1 MADNI
6 KTFRAEV
13 RALSQ
18 SVQINTVKPIIP
30 PLQNYAK
37 LIRLAQKRKAHGVP
51 VVDAAQPKISTFAV
65 RSRPTTLLAQSN
77 GFAVPASTSPEP
89 HSQQKRVS
97 IDLTISDDDDEDG
110 TLQRPPSKQ
119 RKTSHTSCSA
129 SEEDLTVPSSG
140 VQVVIQRKTPT
151 AHSRYAERLSQ
162 IPGPPVTLFN
172 NIDDSTP
179 PTNFE
184 FIDQYVFG
192 PGTKRVD
199 KEFRSGCTCYQD
211 SREAGC
217 SSLSCE
223 CLEDTAIGEN
233 GKSDGFAYYGSG
245 PKTGLL
251 RYKYLK
257 TRNAIYECNELCS
270 CNDNCKSRVVQK
282 GRQIPLDIF
291 KTRNRGW
298 GKLLLHT
305 PNRLP
310 YLPAY
315 LPPPPGLRSPSPI
328 RKGQFIDTYLGEVLT
343 DADATRR
350 EASVLKGKDS
360 YLYSL
365 DKFRGLD
372 GEPGFLPDEEL
383 YVVDG
388 QFMGGPTRF
397 INHSCEPNCRQFTVS
412 NVRGDT
418 KVYALAFFALEDI
431 PAWTELTFDY
441 VDREEE
447 DGEEEEEVNEGNVE
461 ALERERDKQATK
473 CLCGARGCR
482 KYLWL

>member
-1 MADNI
+1 MTLPAIACRSGQVNSGRRPAA
-6 KTFRAEV
+6 RARLMEKV
-13 RALSQ
+13 QPLLLPRFLGVALCIYDCLYQ
-18 SVQINTVKPIIP
+18 F
-30 PLQNYAK
+30 LD
-37 LIRLAQKRKAHGVP
+37 LA
-51 VVDAAQPKISTFAV
+51 I
-65 RSRPTTLLAQSN
+65 
-77 GFAVPASTSPEP
+77 
-89 HSQQKRVS
+89 
-97 IDLTISDDDDEDG
+97 
-110 TLQRPPSKQ
+110 
-119 RKTSHTSCSA
+119 
-129 SEEDLTVPSSG
+129 PSSP
-140 VQVVIQRKTPT
+140 VQVVIPRETPT
-151 AHSRYAERLSQ
+151 AQRQYAERLSH
-162 IPGPPVTLFN
+162 IPCPSVTISN
-172 NIDDSTP
+172 NLDGSTP
-179 PTNFE
+179 PTNFR
-184 FIDQYVFG
+184 FIDEYVFG

-217 SSLSCE
+217 SSLNCE

-291 KTRNRGW
+291 KTRDRGW
-298 GKLLLHT
+298 GESFSSHPTLPRKPANKLT
-305 PNRLP
+305 PP
-310 YLPAY
+310 S
-315 LPPPPGLRSPSPI
+315 PPTGLRSPSRI
-328 RKGQFIDTYLGEVLT
+328 RKGQFIDVYLGEVLT

-350 EASVLKGKDS
+350 ESLSRGKDS

-365 DKFRGLD
+365 DKFRGVD
-372 GEPGFLPDEEL
+372 GEPGFLPDEQL

-388 QFMGGPTRF
+388 QFMGNPTRF
-397 INHSCEPNCRQFTVS
+397 INHSCQPNCRQFTVS

-418 KVYALAFFALEDI
+418 RVYALAFFALEDI

-441 VDREEE
+441 VDREE
-447 DGEEEEEVNEGNVE
+447 DGDEEVVTEGNVGQM
-461 ALERERDKQATK
+461 EREREREATR

-482 KYLWL
+482 RFLWL

>member
-1 MADNI
+1 MKYPVI
-6 KTFRAEV
+6 SRLFVTFREEV
-13 RALSQ
+13 RLLSQ
-18 SVQINTVKPIIP
+18 QS
-30 PLQNYAK
+30 
-37 LIRLAQKRKAHGVP
+37 KRKYNEVPKVP
-51 VVDAAQPKISTFAV
+51 VTAAAELKTSTFIAI
-65 RSRPTTLLAQSN
+65 RSKPSTTSIAQSN
-77 GFAVPASTSPEP
+77 GHTAPSSSSPEP
-89 HSQQKRVS
+89 HLKQKRIS
-97 IDLTISDDDDEDG
+97 IDLTVSDSDDG
-110 TLQRPPSKQ
+110 HNASQRPPSKQ
-119 RKTSHTSCSA
+119 RKISHTSRST
-129 SEEDLTVPSSG
+129 SEEEFRVPAST
-140 VQVVIQRKTPT
+140 VQVVIPRKTPT
-151 AHSRYAERLSQ
+151 AHAKYAERLAQ

-179 PTNFE
+179 PTNFQ

-211 SREAGC
+211 SRGAGC

-282 GRQIPLDIF
+282 GRQIPLEIF

-298 GKLLLHT
+298 G
-305 PNRLP
+305 
-310 YLPAY
+310 
-315 LPPPPGLRSPSPI
+315 LRSPAPI
-328 RKGQFIDTYLGEVLT
+328 LKGQFIDTYLGEVLT
-343 DADATRR
+343 DRAATQR
-350 EASVLKGKDS
+350 EALSAGKDS

-365 DKFRGLD
+365 DKFRGVD
-372 GEPGFLPDEEL
+372 GEAGFVADEQL
-383 YVVDG
+383 FVVDG

-397 INHSCEPNCRQFTVS
+397 LNHSCAPNCRQFTVS

-418 KVYALAFFALEDI
+418 RVYALAFFALEYI
-431 PAWTELTFDY
+431 EPWTELTFDY
-441 VDREEE
+441 VDREE
-447 DGEEEEEVNEGNVE
+447 GEEEEEGMERGEGG
-461 ALERERDKQATK
+461 ERERGGERGTTR
-473 CLCGARGCR
+473 CLCGASNCR
-482 KYLWL
+482 TYLWL

>member
-1 MADNI
+1 MVDKI
-6 KTFRAEV
+6 K
-13 RALSQ
+13 
-18 SVQINTVKPIIP
+18 
-30 PLQNYAK
+30 
-37 LIRLAQKRKAHGVP
+37 KRKHNEVP
-51 VVDAAQPKISTFAV
+51 EVPITDAAQPKFSTFIPV
-65 RSRPTTLLAQSN
+65 RPKPSTTLFAQSN
-77 GFAVPASTSPEP
+77 GYAAPSGS
-89 HSQQKRVS
+89 SQKPYLQERRIS
-97 IDLTISDDDDEDG
+97 IDLTISDEDDDG
-110 TLQRPPSKQ
+110 GLQPPIKR
-119 RKTSHTSCSA
+119 RKSSHTS
-129 SEEDLTVPSSG
+129 SEEGTNTLPITSLLLHCINDRLYNLLESTVAFTT
-140 VQVVIQRKTPT
+140 VEVVIPRRTPI
-151 AHSRYAERLSQ
+151 AQVLYAKRLSQ
-162 IPGPPVTLFN
+162 ILGPPVTLFN

-179 PTNFE
+179 PTNFQ

-251 RYKYLK
+251 RYKYLR

-298 GKLLLHT
+298 GKLSSPVHPIRPRISSMLKTRSLT
-305 PNRLP
+305 PLST
-310 YLPAY
+310 
-315 LPPPPGLRSPSPI
+315 GLRSPSRI
-328 RKGQFIDTYLGEVLT
+328 RKGQFIDIYLGEILT
-343 DADATRR
+343 DTDATLR
-350 EASVLKGKDS
+350 ESLSKGKDS

-365 DKFRGLD
+365 DKFRGVD

-388 QFMGGPTRF
+388 QFMGNPTRF
-397 INHSCEPNCRQFTVS
+397 INHSCAPNCRQFTVS

-418 KVYALAFFALEDI
+418 KVYALAFFALQDI

-447 DGEEEEEVNEGNVE
+447 DEVEKVTEGNVGQLE
-461 ALERERDKQATK
+461 KEKEREATR

-482 KYLWL
+482 KFLWL

>member
-1 MADNI
+1 MTHSNGRLNSA
-6 KTFRAEV
+6 RPV
-13 RALSQ
+13 ALPDRHPKK
-18 SVQINTVKPIIP
+18 VQTLFLVT
-30 PLQNYAK
+30 
-37 LIRLAQKRKAHGVP
+37 
-51 VVDAAQPKISTFAV
+51 S
-65 RSRPTTLLAQSN
+65 LLAQS
-77 GFAVPASTSPEP
+77 SPYIYDRLYSFLGLNAP
-89 HSQQKRVS
+89 LS
-97 IDLTISDDDDEDG
+97 
-110 TLQRPPSKQ
+110 P
-119 RKTSHTSCSA
+119 
-129 SEEDLTVPSSG
+129 
-140 VQVVIQRKTPT
+140 VQVVIPRKTP
-151 AHSRYAERLSQ
+151 AAQIKYAQRLAE
-162 IPGPPVTLFN
+162 IPSPPVTLFN

-179 PTNFE
+179 PTNFQ

-217 SSLSCE
+217 SALSCE

-298 GKLLLHT
+298 G
-305 PNRLP
+305 
-310 YLPAY
+310 
-315 LPPPPGLRSPSPI
+315 LRSPCPI

-343 DADATRR
+343 DADATLR
-350 EASVLKGKDS
+350 ESLSKGKDS

-365 DKFRGLD
+365 DKFRGVD
-372 GEPGFLPDEEL
+372 GEAGFLADKDL

-388 QFMGGPTRF
+388 QFMGNPTRF
-397 INHSCEPNCRQFTVS
+397 LNHSCAPNCRQFTVS

-441 VDREEE
+441 VDR
-447 DGEEEEEVNEGNVE
+447 DEEEEEEGGEEEVPVTEGNVGR
-461 ALERERDKQATK
+461 LEREREREAT
-473 CLCGARGCR
+473 R
-482 KYLWL
+482 

>member
-1 MADNI
+1 MANNI
-6 KTFRAEV
+6 KTFREEV
-13 RALSQ
+13 RLLSQ
-18 SVQINTVKPIIP
+18 QLVRVNIANPSFPA
-30 PLQNYAK
+30 NYAK
-37 LIRLAQKRKAHGVP
+37 LIPLVQKRKHNEVPEVP
-51 VVDAAQPKISTFAV
+51 VTEAAQPNFSTFIPV
-65 RSRPTTLLAQSN
+65 RPKPSTPLFAPPNGYAAPSRP
-77 GFAVPASTSPEP
+77 
-89 HSQQKRVS
+89 SQELYLQKKHVS
-97 IDLTISDDDDEDG
+97 IDLTHSDEEDDG
-110 TLQRPPSKQ
+110 GLPLPIKR
-119 RKTSHTSCSA
+119 RKSSHTS
-129 SEEDLTVPSSG
+129 SEEEVTVPSTT
-140 VQVVIQRKTPT
+140 VQVVIPRRTPI
-151 AHSRYAERLSQ
+151 AQVQYAKRLSQ
-162 IPGPPVTLFN
+162 ILGPPVTLFN

-179 PTNFE
+179 PTNFQ

-298 GKLLLHT
+298 G
-305 PNRLP
+305 
-310 YLPAY
+310 
-315 LPPPPGLRSPSPI
+315 LRSPTRI
-328 RKGQFIDTYLGEVLT
+328 RKGQFIDIYLGEVLT
-343 DADATRR
+343 DADATHR
-350 EASVLKGKDS
+350 ENIFKGKDS

-365 DKFRGLD
+365 DKFRGVD

-383 YVVDG
+383 FVVDG
-388 QFMGGPTRF
+388 QFMGNPTRF
-397 INHSCEPNCRQFTVS
+397 INHSCQPNCRQFTVS

-431 PAWTELTFDY
+431 PAWAELTFDY
-441 VDREEE
+441 VDREEDDE
-447 DGEEEEEVNEGNVE
+447 VEEVTEGNVGQ
-461 ALERERDKQATK
+461 LEKEKERVATR

-482 KYLWL
+482 KFLWL

>member
-1 MADNI
+1 MIPRRTPIA
-6 KTFRAEV
+6 
-13 RALSQ
+13 Q
-18 SVQINTVKPIIP
+18 VQ
-30 PLQNYAK
+30 YAK
-37 LIRLAQKRKAHGVP
+37 
-51 VVDAAQPKISTFAV
+51 
-65 RSRPTTLLAQSN
+65 
-77 GFAVPASTSPEP
+77 
-89 HSQQKRVS
+89 
-97 IDLTISDDDDEDG
+97 
-110 TLQRPPSKQ
+110 
-119 RKTSHTSCSA
+119 
-129 SEEDLTVPSSG
+129 
-140 VQVVIQRKTPT
+140 
-151 AHSRYAERLSQ
+151 RLSQ
-162 IPGPPVTLFN
+162 ILGPPVTLFN

-179 PTNFE
+179 PTNFQ

-223 CLEDTAIGEN
+223 CLEDTAIGGN

-298 GKLLLHT
+298 GKPCHLVHLLRPRITSMNTRSLT
-305 PNRLP
+305 PLST
-310 YLPAY
+310 
-315 LPPPPGLRSPSPI
+315 GLRSPTRI
-328 RKGQFIDTYLGEVLT
+328 RKGQFIDIYLGEVLT
-343 DADATRR
+343 DADATHR
-350 EASVLKGKDS
+350 ENIFKGKDS

-365 DKFRGLD
+365 DKFRGVD

-383 YVVDG
+383 FVVDG
-388 QFMGGPTRF
+388 QFMGNPTRF
-397 INHSCEPNCRQFTVS
+397 INHSCQPNCRQFTVS

-431 PAWTELTFDY
+431 PAWAELTFDY
-441 VDREEE
+441 VDREEDDE
-447 DGEEEEEVNEGNVE
+447 VEEVTEGNVGQ
-461 ALERERDKQATK
+461 LEKEKERVATR

-482 KYLWL
+482 KFLWL